1 MPKEKLTLY
10 LEHEQIAWLDSKTNP
25 ELKVSAVVRNL
36 IRDKMNVESRRKAKK
51 NPFSTGLDPFSFY
64 VINEDVIPD
73 DLQEYSDLLIEW
85 WPIRKK
91 KGGSCT
97 TSVAERIFK
106 KLRSFPTQDRKQ
118 ALENAIAGGWKDL
131 FPLKQSYKPEEPEFK
146 PKYLRPVIMIYH
158 QHLLKWVKLLKNLW
172 KVNYENY
179 RTIKTTRYL
188 QRSGDSQ
195 IF

>member
-64 VINEDVIPD
+64 VINKDVIPD
-73 DLQEYSDLLIEW
+73 DLKEYSDLLIEW
-85 WPIRKK
+85 WPIRKR

-97 TSVAERIFK
+97 ESVANRIFK
-106 KLRSFPTQDRKQ
+106 TLRSFPSQDRKE
-118 ALENAIAGGWKDL
+118 ALEKAITGGWKDL
-131 FPLKQSYKPEEPEFK
+131 FPIKKSKFTEEP
-146 PKYLRPVIMIYH
+146 
-158 QHLLKWVKLLKNLW
+158 KNNHPASRVFTA
-172 KVNYENY
+172 KGGF
-179 RTIKTTRYL
+179 
-188 QRSGDSQ
+188 Q
-195 IF
+195 